1 MSTPT
6 ARELD
11 DMFGALSSMARRR
24 IMARLADG
32 PATTPEIGRE
42 FSFTK
47 QALNRHVHVLE
58 QAGLIERR
66 LDGRVKRIALVP
78 QRLTTVSRWSDE
90 IIAAWS
96 ANLDCLGDL
105 LGDEVDVTTAERVG
119 EQHAPTAP
127 DRNPPTAHT

>member
-1 MSTPT
+1 MPAPT

-11 DMFGALSSMARRR
+11 DVFGALSSTARRR
-24 IMARLADG
+24 IVARLADG
-32 PATTPEIGRE
+32 PATTPEIGRQ

-78 QRLTTVSRWSDE
+78 QRLTTVSRWSEE

-96 ANLDCLGDL
+96 ANLDRVDDL
-105 LGDEVDVTTAERVG
+105 R
-119 EQHAPTAP
+119 
-127 DRNPPTAHT
+127 